1 MKCVRAHIFRD
12 KKTCF
17 YCCFW
22 GSWLCGLTLG
32 VFLSLHSF
40 SDIRDIAYGI
50 IGNRASLF
58 ALLTCNIM
66 PVLICAIAFFFDKPA
81 IVLPVLFSESMLFSY
96 CSQSIVL
103 CFGDAGWLVRIMLTV
118 SGSLSVL
125 ILLLY
130 CCLNLDRTRDQL
142 VSNTALTAVIVAVFV
157 CFDFYA
163 AQPFC
168 AALLKFF

>member
-1 MKCVRAHIFRD
+1 
-12 KKTCF
+12 
-17 YCCFW
+17 
-22 GSWLCGLTLG
+22 
-32 VFLSLHSF
+32 
-40 SDIRDIAYGI
+40 
-50 IGNRASLF
+50 
-58 ALLTCNIM
+58 M

-81 IVLPVLFSESMLFSY
+81 IVLPVLFFESMLFSY

-103 CFGDAGWLVRIMLTV
+103 CFVDAGWLVRIMLTV

-125 ILLLY
+125 MLLLY
-130 CCLNLDRTRDQL
+130 CCHNLDRTRDQL

-168 AALLKFF
+168 SALLKFF